1 MHSCFAMSPPVHH
14 PRRSRQPGIPEPAGA
29 HEQTHS
35 LGYFPSLGC
44 PPPSRKFSGPLAS
57 TRREGRRF
65 GLVPPLL
72 AALPALSARNPAVRS
87 SREAGSRCSTQ
98 SPCQKTETRRIRTVR
113 SRAISASGRRS
124 VRSKR
129 FKLMCQV
136 TARGPPPHLGGLS
149 RLVVLECT
157 CSVSI
162 CADG

>member
-1 MHSCFAMSPPVHH
+1 MVGLHSGRTA
-14 PRRSRQPGIPEPAGA
+14 PRPLVLIS
-29 HEQTHS
+29 T
-35 LGYFPSLGC
+35 LGYPPSLGR
-44 PPPSRKFSGPLAS
+44 PPPPYKFSGPLTS
-57 TRREGRRF
+57 QRREGGRF

-72 AALPALSARNPAVRS
+72 AALPALSARNPVVRS

-124 VRSKR
+124 VRR
-129 FKLMCQV
+129 EQFKLTRQV
-136 TARGPPPHLGGLS
+136 TARGAPPHLGAKS
-149 RLVVLECT
+149 RGAVFECT